1 MNKNEV
7 LHQIE
12 QLKLV
17 SIVRLEDPVD
27 MDPTVDALLEGGVK
41 VIEVTMTIPG
51 LLDYVPDLVKRVG
64 SEMVFGIGSVLNKE
78 MARQAADAG
87 ASFIV
92 SPIMKKEIIDA
103 AHESGCAVSVG
114 AYPPTEIQTAWE
126 LGSDVVKVF
135 PADTL
140 GPGYIKGV
148 RAPMPHLKL
157 LPTGGVSVDNVGEWL
172 GAGSFA
178 LGVGSALVD
187 MKAVRERRFDIL
199 RQKAQDLSSAVDA
212 YLKSTSAGK

>member
-1 MNKNEV
+1 MGKFEV
-7 LHQIE
+7 LQQIE
-12 QLKLV
+12 QLRLV
-17 SIVRLEDPVD
+17 SIVRLDDPAD

-41 VIEVTMTIPG
+41 IIEVTMTIPG
-51 LLDYVPDLVKRVG
+51 LLKYVPDLVKRVG
-64 SEMVFGIGSVLNKE
+64 SEMVFGIGSVLNAE
-78 MARQAADAG
+78 MARQAAEAG

-103 AHESGCAVSVG
+103 AHEAGCAVSVG
-114 AYPPTEIQTAWE
+114 AYTPTEIQTAWE

-157 LPTGGVSVDNVGEWL
+157 LPTGGVTVDNVGKWL

-187 MKAVRERRFDIL
+187 TKAVRERRFDII
-199 RQKAQDLSSAVDA
+199 RDKAQKLYEAVEDYNRTA
-212 YLKSTSAGK
+212 TG